1 MPWDVLA
8 DTVSGLARGM
18 QSVDPEAELIAWPYG
33 QSVCWGAKNTVKS
46 AGHMPKNVIL
56 QHNFETGGR
65 NVQLGK
71 GRPTWDYWLS
81 YVGPSELFRNCA
93 KAAVR
98 CGTRVSATRQEGK
111 KDSAGEY
118 FAKNRHVHLMLRPP
132 KTWNGQASAKRM
144 HSKLH
149 GAWNR

>member
-1 MPWDVLA
+1 
-8 DTVSGLARGM
+8 
-18 QSVDPEAELIAWPYG
+18 
-33 QSVCWGAKNTVKS
+33 VKS

-98 CGTRVSATRQEGK
+98 CGTRVSAKLQVSCSHEVATTQVVPVPGHPLPEIPAHASIGGQFRHAFLVLRHL
-111 KDSAGEY
+111 S
-118 FAKNRHVHLMLRPP
+118 FAHDPGCGNALL
-132 KTWNGQASAKRM
+132 
-144 HSKLH
+144 
-149 GAWNR
+149 